1 MVNEEGSG
9 LFSQVQFHV
18 VQSQHLTTDEAQNL
32 STLLTNNGAQEH
44 PSSTSQGRVVLKEV
58 THIISPHS
66 DFPDYDNATDA
77 LKAVVKP
84 EWVYASINKGRLA
97 NPRSYSPD
105 PRMIFSGLV
114 ISCADLPTGD
124 KDAIIGGVIAMGGLY
139 SSSVTRLVTH
149 IVALNMDPEKCQGV
163 IQKDAK
169 CKIVLPHWF
178 DDCLKLGKRID
189 EGPYSLPNPEILRKL
204 PEDRVPDA
212 NREDLQGASSTQPRL
227 PSPTNSHDSTIR
239 RHDVFKGK
247 KVMLSYD
254 LGIGS
259 RLRGTIEDIIVGGGG
274 IVTGSIHKAD
284 IFICHYR
291 ESTDFRVASI
301 AGIDVGNLA
310 WLYHLITHNIWT
322 SPMKRLLHYPISRN
336 GLPGFQELRISL
348 SNYNGEARVYLEN
361 LAKAAGAEFTK
372 TMKEDNTH
380 LITAHQVSEKCDA
393 AKEWNINMV
402 NHLWLEESYAK
413 WQIQT
418 LTNPRY
424 TYFPPRTNLGEIVG
438 QTSIDKKAAER
449 YFFPKGCLEESTSK
463 QGKGLN
469 AQYAEIHAEQDPGFA
484 DNNIHPQS
492 SDHRPMHSDGMTPK
506 APKQNRGSNNSLK
519 TPTTWKIPVD
529 GKENDTPSTASS
541 RGAKNR
547 AAAKLHDQAADI
559 ALYEKERKR
568 VGGVIFGG
576 RTKSNED
583 IVPNENRK
591 RSASKEEGFTTDEE
605 TRDAKKS
612 KKTKGQPH
620 IRLLTT
626 GYKGWVDQAKKESE
640 DRGRLREM
648 GIQITQDTTNCTHV
662 ASPAIVRTKKFV
674 CALARAPAVIST
686 DFIDD
691 CLAENER
698 LDPQEYKLH
707 DTAGEKRLG
716 FKLDDALQ
724 KAKSNKGHLLRGM
737 SIFCTENI
745 QSGFDT
751 YKSIVE
757 ANGGKCVL
765 YRARAGSTATARTG
779 GLDDDDADQ
788 MDVDTPDYIYLIS
801 GTTPEEAKL
810 WPKFRQM
817 AQGTGKLPRIV
828 RTDWMLDLA
837 LRQEIQWHD
846 GYSLSED
853 DVEMTH

>member
-1 MVNEEGSG
+1 MAAGEASG
-9 LFSQVQFHV
+9 LFSQVQFHI
-18 VQSQHLTTDEAQNL
+18 VQSQYLTIDEARNL
-32 STLLTNNGAQEH
+32 STLLTKGGAQEH

-58 THIISPHS
+58 THIISHHS
-66 DFPDYDNATDA
+66 DFPDYDNANDA

-84 EWVYASINKGRLA
+84 EWVHASLSKGRLA
-97 NPRSYSPD
+97 NPRSHSPD

-114 ISCADLPTGD
+114 ISCADLPAGD

-149 IVALNMDPEKCQGV
+149 IVALNMAPEKCQAV
-163 IQKDAK
+163 IQKDSK
-169 CKIVLPHWF
+169 CKIVLPHW
-178 DDCLKLGKRID
+178 LGKRID
-189 EGPYSLPNPEILRKL
+189 EGPYSLPDPEILRKR

-227 PSPTNSHDSTIR
+227 PSLTNAHGATIR
-239 RHDVFKGK
+239 RHDVFKEK

-274 IVTGSIHKAD
+274 IVTGSVHKAD
-284 IFICHYR
+284 MFICQYR

-301 AGIDVGNLA
+301 AGNDVGNLA
-310 WLYHLITHNIWT
+310 WLYNLITHNVWT

-361 LAKAAGAEFTK
+361 LAKAVGAEFTK

-438 QTSIDKKAAER
+438 QTPIDKKAAER
-449 YFFPKGCLEESTSK
+449 FFFPKGCLDENTSK
-463 QGKGLN
+463 QGKELN
-469 AQYAEIHAEQDPGFA
+469 ARYAEIHAEQDPGLA
-484 DNNIHPQS
+484 DDNMYPQS
-492 SDHRPMHSDGMTPK
+492 SDYRLMRPDGMTPK
-506 APKQNRGSNNSLK
+506 VPKQNRGNASVK
-519 TPTTWKIPVD
+519 TPTPWRISAD

-583 IVPNENRK
+583 IAPNGTRK
-591 RSASKEEGFTTDEE
+591 RSASREEGLTSDDENKDIK
-605 TRDAKKS
+605 RS

-620 IRLLTT
+620 MRLLTT
-626 GYKGWVDQAKKESE
+626 GYKEWVDQAKKESE

-648 GIQITQDTTNCTHV
+648 GIMITQDSTNCTHV

-674 CALARAPAVIST
+674 CALARAPMIIST

-698 LDPQEYKLH
+698 LDPQEYRLH

-724 KAKSNKGHLLRGM
+724 KAKSNKGHLLRGI

-751 YKSIVE
+751 YKSITE
-757 ANGGKCVL
+757 ANGGKCLL
-765 YRARAGSTATARTG
+765 YRARAGSAAAARAG
-779 GLDDDDADQ
+779 GLDDDADQ
-788 MDVDTPDYIYLIS
+788 MDIDTPDYAYLIS

-853 DVEMTH
+853 DIEMTH

>member
-1 MVNEEGSG
+1 MTNEEVPG
-9 LFSQVQFHV
+9 LFSQVQFHI

-32 STLLTNNGAQEH
+32 SSLLRNGGAQEH
-44 PSSTSQGRVVLKEV
+44 PSSTSQGRVELKEV

-66 DFPDYDNATDA
+66 DFPDYDNANDA

-84 EWVYASINKGRLA
+84 EWVYASIHKGRLA
-97 NPRSYSPD
+97 NPRSHSPD

-114 ISCADLPTGD
+114 ISCAGLPSGD
-124 KDAIIGGVIAMGGLY
+124 KDAIIGGVVAMGGLY

-149 IVALNMDPEKCQGV
+149 IVALNMDPEKCQAV
-163 IQKDAK
+163 IQKDSK

-189 EGPYSLPNPEILRKL
+189 EGPYSLPNPEILRKR

-212 NREDLQGASSTQPRL
+212 NREDLQGASSTQPQL
-227 PSPTNSHDSTIR
+227 PSPTNSHNLTVR
-239 RHDVFKGK
+239 RHDVFKEK

-274 IVTGSIHKAD
+274 IVTGSVHKAD
-284 IFICHYR
+284 MFVCQYR
-291 ESTDFRVASI
+291 ESTDFRIAST
-301 AGIDVGNLA
+301 AGNDVGNLA

-322 SPMKRLLHYPISRN
+322 SPMRRLLHYPISQN
-336 GLPGFQELRISL
+336 GLPGFQKLRISL

-438 QTSIDKKAAER
+438 QTPIDKKAAER
-449 YFFPKGCLEESTSK
+449 FFFPKGCLEESTSE
-463 QGKGLN
+463 QGKELN
-469 AQYAEIHAEQDPGFA
+469 ARYTEKHAEQDSGLA

-492 SDHRPMHSDGMTPK
+492 SDYRLMQSEGMTPK
-506 APKQNRGSNNSLK
+506 APKQNRGNASLK
-519 TPTTWKIPVD
+519 TPTPWRISVG
-529 GKENDTPSTASS
+529 GKESDTPSTASS

-568 VGGVIFGG
+568 IGGVIFGG

-583 IVPNENRK
+583 IAPNGTRK
-591 RSASKEEGFTTDEE
+591 RSASKEGGVTTDEE
-605 TRDAKKS
+605 NKDVKRS

-620 IRLLTT
+620 MRLLTT

-648 GIQITQDTTNCTHV
+648 GILITQDPTNCTHV

-674 CALARAPAVIST
+674 CALARAPMVIST
-686 DFIDD
+686 DFIDE

-745 QSGFDT
+745 QSGFDI

-757 ANGGKCVL
+757 ANGEKCLL
-765 YRARAGSTATARTG
+765 YRARAGSTAAARAG
-779 GLDDDDADQ
+779 GLDDDADQ

-853 DVEMTH
+853 NVEKTH